1 MWLCWSYPFHK
12 DIVLKVEFG
21 MKEKQKW
28 KKKRL
33 FTWRDP
39 RWNIPCDVIK
49 FFEGSVKLWKVSS
62 DVL

>member
-12 DIVLKVEFG
+12 DIVLKFSSAWKRNKNE
-21 MKEKQKW
+21 

-49 FFEGSVKLWKVSS
+49 FFEGSVKFWKVSS

>member
-1 MWLCWSYPFHK
+1 MWLCWSYLFHK
-12 DIVLKVEFG
+12 DIVLKLSSAWKRNKNE
-21 MKEKQKW
+21 

-49 FFEGSVKLWKVSS
+49 FFKGSVKLWKVSS
-62 DVL
+62 DML